1 MLYEQLL
8 ESVDFIKCQTD
19 FEPEFG
25 IILGT
30 GLGDL
35 VHEIEQVATI
45 PYDTIPHFPVSTVES
60 HYGKLV
66 FGVLNG
72 RRVVVMA
79 GRFHYYEGYS
89 LQYVTLPVR
98 VLKLL
103 GIRRLIVSNASGSV
117 NPAIEAGDLVFMR
130 DHINMLPDN
139 PLRGTNDPRLGPR
152 FPDMLH
158 AYDRALNAQALQIA
172 REYGIRACEG
182 VYLALQGPNLETPAE
197 YRFANLIGADVV
209 GMSTVPEVIVA
220 KHMELPVLAISVAT
234 NKCYPIEAIQVTSA
248 EDVVLAAQEAQGKLT
263 LILKTL
269 LPQIDLE

>member
-35 VHEIEQVATI
+35 VHDIEQVATI

-66 FGVLNG
+66 FGILNG

-139 PLRGTNDPRLGPR
+139 PLRGANDPRLGPR

-197 YRFANLIGADVV
+197 YRFANLIGADIV

-248 EDVVLAAQEAQGKLT
+248 EDVVSAAQEAQGKLT
-263 LILKTL
+263 LILKIL

>member
-8 ESVDFIKCQTD
+8 ESVDFIKRQTD
-19 FEPEFG
+19 FEPDFG

-35 VHEIEQVATI
+35 VHDIEQVASI
-45 PYDTIPHFPVSTVES
+45 SYDVIPHFPVSTVES

-66 FGVLNG
+66 FGILNG

-79 GRFHYYEGYS
+79 GRFHYYEGYT
-89 LQYVTLPVR
+89 LQQVTLPVR

-117 NPAIEAGDLVFMR
+117 NPAIEAGDLVFMC

-139 PLRGTNDPRLGPR
+139 PLRGANDPRLGPR

-158 AYDRALNAQALQIA
+158 AYDRKLNARALQIA
-172 REYGIRACEG
+172 QEHGIRACEG